1 MAVELTPVE
10 PTPVAHDL
18 SRASTHPDVI
28 VIGAGF
34 AGLSAAVR
42 LTKRGAR
49 VLVLEARS
57 RLGGRATAFPD
68 RDTGELVDNGQHILM
83 GCYTETFGFL
93 RDIGAE
99 NNVRLE
105 SQLAVTMIDRAGR
118 KTRLACPMLPA
129 PLHLVAGV
137 LEWDALSWRDRWS
150 MLGMATPLKNARRE
164 LEGSP
169 VKAASMDET
178 VENWLIRNGQ
188 TPRLRELLWD
198 PLALAAL
205 NQRPDQAAAPLF
217 ARVLAEMFSDDPR
230 AAAIALP
237 TKPLHLMYAEPA
249 REHIERHGGAVRTGA
264 TAKILLNAGRDAVA
278 GVQAGGE
285 TWTAGHVISS
295 VPWFALAE
303 LFDEEPPALHGVIE
317 RARRTGSS
325 PIVTV
330 NLWFDRRVLDEP
342 FVGLPGRAM
351 QWVFDKRLV
360 VARLRADGASA
371 GPTEAR
377 TRLARA
383 EVGAD
388 ASHLSLV
395 SSGAAEILAETNEA
409 LIRRAHEELLDA
421 LPLVRD
427 AKLLRAT
434 VVREPRATFSIAPGQ
449 PARPSTRTE
458 LLGFLLAGD
467 WIDTGLP
474 ATIES
479 AVRSGHRAADCCIG

>member
-360 VARLRADGASA
+360 VGE
-371 GPTEAR
+371 T
-377 TRLARA
+377 
-383 EVGAD
+383 

-479 AVRSGHRAADCCIG
+479 AVRSGHRAAEYCIE